1 MARERLHKVLARAGI
16 SSRRRAEELIAEGRV
31 TVNGMLVESMGV
43 TVDPEKEDVR
53 FDGERVMPERP
64 AYFAVYKPKG
74 VLSTADDDRGR
85 PTVISLVEDRLGRRI
100 YPVGRLEE
108 DAEGLIIVTNDGD
121 FAHRLTHAKFGVDRT
136 YEIRVRG
143 FIESEAIEKARNGVW
158 LSTGKTAP
166 IGVFLIKRSK
176 EFSILKVVAKIGGDR
191 DLRRLFAKLGHN
203 VDRLVRTKIG
213 TLTLSG
219 LKRGGVRLLSPAEIK
234 MLIERSDPG
243 KKAETVRATRR
254 ARPDRFG
261 PKDDGADQNK
271 GRPRGEGSRFE
282 RPRGASGGRNDR
294 GAPKGRSGP
303 GERRSGPGDRRPK
316 NSR

>member
-53 FDGERVMPERP
+53 FDGERVIPERP

-143 FIESEAIEKARNGVW
+143 FIESETIEKARNGVW

-213 TLTLSG
+213 TMTLSG
-219 LKRGGVRLLSPAEIK
+219 LKRGGVRLLSPAEVK
-234 MLIERSDPG
+234 MLIERSEPG
-243 KKAETVRATRR
+243 RKAEPARPTRR
-254 ARPDRFG
+254 TRPDRRVEDA
-261 PKDDGADQNK
+261 PSGAPRG
-271 GRPRGEGSRFE
+271 GRPRGGATRSE
-282 RPRGASGGRNDR
+282 RPGS
-294 GAPKGRSGP
+294 
-303 GERRSGPGDRRPK
+303 GDRRPN
-316 NSR
+316 NSRRSRGDR